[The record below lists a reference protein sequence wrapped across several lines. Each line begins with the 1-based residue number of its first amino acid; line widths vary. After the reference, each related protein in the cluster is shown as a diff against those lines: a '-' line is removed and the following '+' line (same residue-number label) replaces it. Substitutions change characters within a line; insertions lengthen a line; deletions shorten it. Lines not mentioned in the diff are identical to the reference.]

1 MNPKKVLILGAGGA
15 MGQYL
20 VPYLA
25 EKGCKVDAVA
35 LNEINYENPAVTWYK
50 GNAKDWGFRNELLAK
65 NYDAV
70 IDFLVYPS
78 KEVPFYLPQML
89 DSTGHYVYISS
100 GRIYDNLERPVRET
114 SPRLIDTCK
123 DPLLVNSDDYCIYK
137 ARGENILTSSGK
149 KNWTIVRPATTY
161 SFMRYQLVTLEAR
174 DNVGRAFAGKD
185 VVVPIQAKEKPA
197 SLSWGKDVARM
208 IGELLFCDGALCEAF
223 NVNSAESRTWGEIAD
238 YYKDICNLNAVWVDK
253 EDYLKIVNPNP
264 YELAPRWQ
272 LEYARLF
279 DREVDNSKVLSVTG
293 LKQEDMMPL
302 YDGLKYEIS
311 RTPRDI
317 DWGTNVRMDEYLA
330 AMKR

>member
-35 LNEINYENPAVTWYK
+35 LNDINYENPAVTWYK

-78 KEVPFYLPQML
+78 REVPFYLPQML

>member
-25 EKGCKVDAVA
+25 EKGCQVDAVA
-35 LNEINYENPAVTWYK
+35 LNDINYENPAVTWYK

-123 DPLLVNSDDYCIYK
+123 DPLLINSDDYCIYK

-174 DNVGRAFAGKD
+174 DYVGRAFAGKD

>member
-35 LNEINYENPAVTWYK
+35 LNEINCEHPAVTWYK

-123 DPLLVNSDDYCIYK
+123 DPLLINSDDYCIYK

-185 VVVPIQAKEKPA
+185 VVVPIQAKDKPA
-197 SLSWGKDVARM
+197 ALSWGKDVARM
-208 IGELLFCDGALCEAF
+208 IGELLFHEAALGEAF
-223 NVNSAESRTWGEIAD
+223 NVNSAECRTWGEIAD
-238 YYKDICNLNAVWVDK
+238 YYKDICDLNAVWVDK
-253 EDYLKIVNPNP
+253 EDYLKIINPNP

>member
-1 MNPKKVLILGAGGA
+1 MNPKKVLVIGAGGA

-25 EKGCKVDAVA
+25 EKGCKVDAIA
-35 LNEINYENPAVTWYK
+35 LNDMTSEHPNVTWHK
-50 GNAKDWGFRNELLAK
+50 GNAKDWGYRNEFLSK
-65 NYDAV
+65 NYDAI

-78 KEVPFYLPQML
+78 KDVPFYLPQLL
-89 DSTGHYVYISS
+89 DSTGHFVYISS

-123 DPLLVNSDDYCIYK
+123 DPLLINSDDYCIYK
-137 ARGENILTSSGK
+137 ARGENILTASGK

-174 DNVGRAFAGKD
+174 DTVGRAFAGKD
-185 VVVPIQAKEKPA
+185 VVVPIQAKDKPA
-197 SLSWGKDVARM
+197 ALSWGKDVARM
-208 IGELLFCDGALCEAF
+208 IGELLFHEAALCEAF
-223 NVNSAESRTWGEIAD
+223 NVNSAECRTWGEIAD

-253 EDYLKIVNPNP
+253 EDYLKIINPNP

-279 DREVDNSKVLSVTG
+279 DREVDNSKVLAVTG

-317 DWGTNVRMDEYLA
+317 DWGTNVRMDDYLA